1 MPDHDTGGEAH
12 RPERICN
19 SEFTETRHN
28 RRPRKRKT
36 WLFRTAGR
44 PLNGTYANDAP
55 IYRTYGIPDV
65 IPIPYGQ
72 KSPPPT
78 GFTGNR
84 NGAGHTAVTDEHV
97 AEWSEKR
104 GGDGIALVLQ
114 DDQQVVD
121 VDNYASENHGRKAG
135 DALRGLAEI
144 EERTGCEYPAT
155 YCLFHRD
162 DGSAKFLYRCT
173 PGVGWR
179 GDIAPGVEIL
189 SHGYRYVHAGVN
201 PKTGKP
207 EQWGYGSPSTG
218 VEPVYGP
225 VPPDEWAVLPDP
237 LECEHAA
244 EDNGQLRSLATPEQ
258 AQEWLDSMPDG
269 SMGYYV
275 GREFLRAVDNL
286 SGVNGAVPHDVLK
299 NVRNLV
305 EFGAAGLPGAPTAL
319 KTIEQGI
326 REARKSDPMRASD
339 TGEFQRMLDHGA
351 KRCRP
356 GIFHALRLLDK
367 SNGRIPGISNRSEPA
382 DQTTAGD
389 PRPTWAPVDMRAARE
404 DRLESLPT
412 IGKRVDGECLFYA
425 GKVHSVHGE
434 TESGKSWIVQYA
446 AAQCLLASDT
456 DAVLYVDF
464 EDNAA
469 DVGDRLVKL
478 AVPAEVVDDPARFVY
493 VRPSFPLSVAQE
505 RAAFG
510 ELLNRQ
516 FRLAVVD
523 GVTEAMALSGLSTD
537 SNTDVAAW
545 QLEQPRAIASRTGAA
560 VACIDHVTKDA
571 DTRGRHAIGSQHKL
585 AGLDG
590 AAFVVEVDE
599 PFGEG
604 KVGVAIVR
612 LAKDRPGKLRGR
624 LGVDYRTKDQTHVVA
639 KFRHDATDPE
649 QIIAALDA
657 PIAGQSQSPRGK
669 AHKSRRPTWQMEQV
683 STYLAATD
691 DSRERSKNKTVDAMA
706 RRYADDNRR
715 PTRQGWRDA
724 IGLLVDESYAK
735 YEDAQRGGQIYY
747 NITPYKET
755 EDAESSRYIPKL
767 NLRPAA
773 GESSET

>member
-1 MPDHDTGGEAH
+1 MLPAPNGTGNPQQDNLECSDAQGG
-12 RPERICN
+12 
-19 SEFTETRHN
+19 T
-28 RRPRKRKT
+28 
-36 WLFRTAGR
+36 
-44 PLNGTYANDAP
+44 LNGTYANDPP
-55 IYRTYGIPDV
+55 IYRAYGIPDV
-65 IPIPYGQ
+65 IPIPRGQ
-72 KSPPPT
+72 KSPPPI
-78 GFTGNR
+78 GFTGNKD
-84 NGAGHTAVTDEHV
+84 GAGHTAVSGEHV

-104 GGDGIALVLQ
+104 GDDNIAIVAQ

-121 VDNYASENHGRKAG
+121 LDNYESENRGRKAG
-135 DALRGLAEI
+135 DALRGIGEI
-144 EERTGCEYPAT
+144 EERTGCEYPPT

-173 PGVGWR
+173 PGVEWR
-179 GDIAPGVEIL
+179 GDIAPGVEII
-189 SHGYRYVHAGVN
+189 SHNYRYVHAGVN
-201 PKTGKP
+201 PKTGKA
-207 EQWGYGSPSTG
+207 ERWGYGSPSTG
-218 VEPVYGP
+218 VKPVDGP
-225 VPPDEWAVLPDP
+225 VPPDKWAMLPEP

-244 EDNGQLRSLATPEQ
+244 DDNGKLRSLATTEQ
-258 AQEWLDSMPDG
+258 AQKWLDSMPNG
-269 SMGYYV
+269 TMGYYV
-275 GREFLRAVDNL
+275 GREFLRAVENL

-305 EFGAAGLPGAPTAL
+305 EFGAAGLPGAATAL
-319 KTIEQGI
+319 TTVEQRI
-326 REARKSDPMRASD
+326 REVRKPDPVRAGD
-339 TGEFQRMLDHGA
+339 IGEFQRMLDWAA
-351 KRCRP
+351 KRCDP
-356 GIFHALRLLDK
+356 SIFHALRLLDK
-367 SNGRIPGISNRSEPA
+367 NNGRIPGISNRSEHAEP
-382 DQTTAGD
+382 TPAGD
-389 PRPTWAPVDMRAARE
+389 PAPTWAPVDMRAARA

-412 IGKRVDGECLFYA
+412 IGRRVDGECLFYA

-446 AAQCLLASDT
+446 AAQCVLASDT
-456 DAVLYVDF
+456 DAVLCVDF

-478 AVPAEVVDDPARFVY
+478 GVPAEVVDDPARYVY

-505 RAAFG
+505 RAAFD
-510 ELLNRQ
+510 ELLNRW
-516 FRLAVVD
+516 FRFAVVD

-590 AAFVVEVDE
+590 AAFVVEIDA

-604 KVGVAIVR
+604 EVGVATIR

-624 LGVDYRTKDQTHVVA
+624 LGVDYRPKDHTHVVA

-649 QIIAALDA
+649 QIIATLDA
-657 PIAGQSQSPRGK
+657 PIAGQSQAPRGK

-683 STYLAATD
+683 SKYWAATAD
-691 DSRERSKNKTVDAMA
+691 TRERSKNKTVDAMA
-706 RRYADDNRR
+706 RLYADDNRR

-724 IGLLVDESYAK
+724 IGLLVDEGFAK

-747 NITPYKET
+747 NIKPYIET
-755 EDAESSRYIPKL
+755 EDPNSSCYTPKLKLRATADESSK
-767 NLRPAA
+767 
-773 GESSET
+773 T